1 MRAEHNAILVLKTLR
16 IHRIICRP
24 SYFDSLVTTGE
35 RIVQVA
41 ADYLLQ
47 RLGEVGTLKF
57 IRKHNAMI
65 IIYNVS
71 KNAEV
76 RNAMVAHALSQS
88 LSLSPSK
95 HDEYILRTPMTFKFL
110 NPTKIVGITFR
121 YAGVDWIQGDA
132 LMAGTDCDIMLM
144 TLSMALGMKMP
155 MVASNTKVR
164 TSVSEQSG
172 VLGEIA
178 DSFDVIL
185 CKGTLDE

>member
-57 IRKHNAMI
+57 IRMHNAMI
-65 IIYNVS
+65 RINNVS

-76 RNAMVAHALSQS
+76 RNAIIAHALSQS
-88 LSLSPSK
+88 LSLSPSE
-95 HDEYILRTPMTFKFL
+95 HQEYIPRTPMILKFL
-110 NPTKIVGITFR
+110 YPTKMGGITR
-121 YAGVDWIQGDA
+121 VAKYV
-132 LMAGTDCDIMLM
+132 LYKY
-144 TLSMALGMKMP
+144 TLF
-155 MVASNTKVR
+155 TYVR
-164 TSVSEQSG
+164 
-172 VLGEIA
+172 IR
-178 DSFDVIL
+178 F
-185 CKGTLDE
+185 